1 MGELLRPDAAPA
13 RLARLSLVIVL
24 LAGVSASVFAQV
36 DIGIRFMGM
45 HGGKA
50 NLRIDR
56 KPALLDPGQTYEGIK
71 LLSVTPKT
79 AVLRINRKSF
89 VLRKGA
95 KTAKRLADE
104 VVIENTRGMFFV
116 EGRVNGKRTPFVVD
130 TGASHVVLSGAEAR
144 RLRLRY
150 TTHNPVRINT
160 ASGRDL
166 AYAVTLDSVS
176 IGGIVMSKV
185 PGLITRGKAPSV
197 GLLGMSFLN
206 KLRVTQSG
214 NEMRLSR

>member
-1 MGELLRPDAAPA
+1 MIEFSHPGGVLKRQALASLLMAM
-13 RLARLSLVIVL
+13 
-24 LAGVSASVFAQV
+24 LAGIPATVFAQT
-36 DIGIRFMGM
+36 DIGVQFMGT

-50 NLRIDR
+50 NLRVDR
-56 KPALLDPGQTYEGIK
+56 KPALLGAGESYQGIK
-71 LLSVTPKT
+71 LLSVSPKA
-79 AVLRINRKSF
+79 AVLRVNGKSF
-89 VLRKGA
+89 SLQKGA

-104 VVIENTRGMFFV
+104 VVIENRRGMFFI
-116 EGRVNGKRTPFVVD
+116 EGQVNGKRTPFVVD

-150 TTHNPVRINT
+150 STHDPVRINT

-185 PGLITRGKAPSV
+185 PALITRGKAPNV

-206 KLRVTQSG
+206 KLHVTQSG
-214 NEMRLSR
+214 AKMRLSR